1 MINKYNKWQQ
11 AGPLNT
17 EHKEMILYWKVL
29 AYKWIITEV
38 FQSNEEFD
46 NPPPCIYRPFV
57 WHRFDQINGFTL
69 NLYMKQCLYKWSL
82 M

>member
-1 MINKYNKWQQ
+1 MIYKYIKWQQ

-17 EHKEMILYWKVL
+17 EHEEMFLFWKVL

-46 NPPPCIYRPFV
+46 NPLPCI
-57 WHRFDQINGFTL
+57 
-69 NLYMKQCLYKWSL
+69 
-82 M
+82 